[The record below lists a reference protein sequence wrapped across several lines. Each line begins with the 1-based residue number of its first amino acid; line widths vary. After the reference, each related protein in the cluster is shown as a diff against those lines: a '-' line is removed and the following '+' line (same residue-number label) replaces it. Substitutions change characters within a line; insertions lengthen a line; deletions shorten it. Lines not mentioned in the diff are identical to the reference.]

1 MNIKIKEIIP
11 KYTRLFRVDDNV
23 EVDRRFEYLNIEYVL
38 IIGENIFLQGTYRYT
53 DESDYEKL
61 NIDDFK
67 KNIEN
72 EILKEFKM
80 INKER

>member
-11 KYTRLFRVDDNV
+11 KFDYLYTANDDKI
-23 EVDRRFEYLNIEYVL
+23 ERFKYLKIEYDL

-67 KNIEN
+67 ENIEN

-80 INKER
+80 INREK